1 MRTLTLPDSNCRRL
15 ALIAVPLLV
24 LLVTI
29 AACRDVNKM
38 RMGETAQTAN
48 AVWKLVPGNRLV
60 YELKYESDSYSD
72 LQALYGSVSDRGSR
86 RVAPHVYR
94 VTVEA
99 RVVLTA
105 IQRNAASIV
114 ASYRFPDARINAE
127 SEMGNM
133 IDADRVQL
141 ELAHE
146 TFCEID
152 KDGRIRSLRFDPS
165 DSGATTNFIRALL
178 GSMQFARPEAAEPAH
193 WEIEEDD
200 SSGNYLAQY
209 DATATTIAPP
219 SGQEQNGLRT
229 FRKTKL
235 EYFRPTSDDER
246 ELPEAEKTI
255 LPEAAFD
262 VTFNSDKGRIET
274 VSGSETQTI
283 LIAGKVVGEA
293 RNSIQLILSNEDQAS
308 QAEITSAVEDQV
320 TRRHAVEPIAL
331 SASPSERAQL
341 AAIYRAQLGNDSIET
356 VKTALDDI
364 ERGSS
369 KLSYSEA
376 YSKVKALIFLH
387 PDVCAELGAVLWHA
401 DATGP
406 VVQLV
411 AGALAAVGSD
421 EAQEALIG
429 AIKTRR
435 GDTASVQPFLV
446 ALGAVKRPT
455 QGAQDAVEEVAWQD
469 SGSDVGKAAQLVLGA
484 MAHNLKQRSPQ
495 RAAEIVERA
504 IANLSAVSGAEAE
517 LIALLGNSGLAEAL
531 PVLAQFLDHPS
542 PELRGR
548 AALALRFIDGE
559 AAEYRLARVITSD
572 PEESVRTQA
581 AAALEFR
588 SITQTNFEAQTAALL
603 SDSSGSVRMRVMNN
617 IWRSHEVYPDV
628 TGLIARVAARDPSKD
643 VRKAA
648 ARLLAS
654 R

>member
-1 MRTLTLPDSNCRRL
+1 MRTLTLHGSNHRRL
-15 ALIAVPLLV
+15 ALIAAPLLV
-24 LLVTI
+24 LLVTF
-29 AACRDVNKM
+29 AACRYVNKM
-38 RMGETAQTAN
+38 RMGEAQQTAN
-48 AVWKLVPGNRLV
+48 AVWKLAPGTRLV

-72 LQALYGSVSDRGSR
+72 LQALYSSVADRDSR

-105 IQRNAASIV
+105 IQRNSASIV
-114 ASYRFPDARINAE
+114 ASYRFPDSRINTE

-133 IDADRVQL
+133 IDADQVRL
-141 ELAHE
+141 ELARE

-165 DSGATTNFIRALL
+165 VSGATANFIRALL
-178 GSMQFARPEAAEPAH
+178 GAMQFARPEAAEATH

-200 SSGNYLAQY
+200 SSGHYIAQY
-209 DATATTIAPP
+209 DETAAIPPP
-219 SGQEQNGLRT
+219 SGQGQNALRT

-235 EYFRPTSDDER
+235 EYFRSTSDDER

-262 VTFNSDKGRIET
+262 VTFDSDKGRIET

-283 LIAGKVVGEA
+283 LIAGKIVGEA
-293 RNSIQLILSNEDQAS
+293 RNKIQLILSTEDQAP
-308 QAEITSAVEDQV
+308 QGEIASAVEDNV
-320 TRRHAVEPIAL
+320 ARRQAIDPMAL

-341 AAIYRAQLGNDSIET
+341 TAIYRSQLGNDSIET
-356 VKTALDDI
+356 VKTALYDI

-387 PDVCAELGAVLWHA
+387 PEVCAELGMVLRDA
-401 DATGP
+401 DPTGP

-421 EAQEALIG
+421 EAQEALIA
-429 AIKTRR
+429 AIKTRG

-455 QGAQDAVEEVAWQD
+455 LAAQVAVEELAWQG
-469 SGSDVGKAAQLVLGA
+469 SGSDLENAAQLVLGV

-504 IANLSAVSGAEAE
+504 TAKLSAVSGAESE
-517 LIALLGNSGLAEAL
+517 LIALLGNSGVAEAL
-531 PVLAQFLDHPS
+531 PIVARFLDHPS
-542 PELRGR
+542 PEIRGG

-559 AAEYRLARVITSD
+559 PVDEKLARVMTSD
-572 PEESVRTQA
+572 QYVSVRLQA
-581 AAALEFR
+581 ETAFEFR
-588 SITQTNFEAQTAALL
+588 NITQTTFEAYAMALR
-603 SDSSGSVRMRVMNN
+603 SDASASVRMRVMSNL
-617 IWRSHEVYPDV
+617 WRNHDDYPEV
-628 TGLIARVAARDPSKD
+628 IAVIERVAMNDPSKE
-643 VRKAA
+643 VRSAA
-648 ARLLAS
+648 MRLVAS